1 MANYYNEK
9 TLEKFLL
16 ALRAAVNDV
25 KFGRNLEVTIS
36 QGNRKMGD
44 VASVSLLPFLSC
56 PGICKD
62 TCGPICYA
70 AKIANLYKTV
80 LNSYA
85 RNQAIAIFRPDVYW
99 TAVDLAMKSHRFFR
113 FHVSGDIL
121 NAAYFQ
127 KMIETCKNNPGCTAL
142 CFTKNYKIVNAWI
155 DENGSLPENLK
166 ILFSG
171 DVNLIP
177 ENPHGLPET
186 VIIRKGTTAGKN
198 VKVCRGNCFECA
210 LNGVGCWTATAGDC
224 IGFNQH

>member
-9 TLEKFLL
+9 TLQKFSF
-16 ALRAAVNDV
+16 ALREAVNDV
-25 KFGRNLEVTIS
+25 KFYRNLQVTIS
-36 QGNRKMGD
+36 QGNKKMGD

-56 PGICKD
+56 PAICED
-62 TCGPICYA
+62 TCGQICYA

-99 TAVDLAMKSHRFFR
+99 AAVDLAMKSHRFFR

-127 KMIETCKNNPGCTAL
+127 KMVETCKNNPGCTVL
-142 CFTKNYKIVNAWI
+142 CFTKKYKIVNAWI
-155 DENGSLPENLK
+155 DENGSIPENLK

-186 VIIRKGTTAGKN
+186 VIIRKGMTAGEN
-198 VKVCRGNCFECA
+198 VKICRGNCFECA
-210 LNGVGCWTATAGDC
+210 LNSVGCWTATAGDC